1 MSIEDTDE
9 EIVPHNSQETQNS
22 KVSEATRAS
31 EEAWV
36 EKTGIGS
43 SPCGMVGPL
52 PIFFPT
58 QPGSCLFNLFRQKTE
73 GVLSRGLPDPRT
85 PGTEWGMGYYAGN

>member
-9 EIVPHNSQETQNS
+9 QIVPHKSQETQNS

-36 EKTGIGS
+36 EKMGTAS
-43 SPCGMVGPL
+43 NPCGMVGPL

-58 QPGSCLFNLFRQKTE
+58 QPGSWLFTSSGKTE

-85 PGTEWGMGYYAGN
+85 PGTEWGMGFYAGN